1 MRVRGVG
8 RGCEGE
14 GRERMRCFPCLQ
26 FETDICLIF
35 TNCIEYNGED
45 SEYSELAN
53 QMLEEFK
60 KQCKVH
66 LEGGDV
72 KVSLPE

>member
-1 MRVRGVG
+1 MGVSFLSG
-8 RGCEGE
+8 AA
-14 GRERMRCFPCLQ
+14 PQ

-35 TNCIEYNGED
+35 TNCIEYNGDD

-60 KQCKVH
+60 KLCMVH
-66 LEGGDV
+66 LDGGDV
-72 KVSLPE
+72 KVRWSEPH